1 MEKDVAFLEEKVRC
15 VIEPMINGVFKDNP
29 EDPVKY
35 MIRYLNHY
43 IGISNETSTEKEE
56 LIKLRKEMAKYKGN
70 GNEEDKEAIAQSEDE
85 ENDKEDQ
92 DQFDKEIEEK
102 TKKGPHEKFSAQRIS
117 VCSEV
122 VGEYNKKADYVPK
135 VIPKTD
141 EQKEKIKNKM
151 LQNFMFSNLDEA
163 ELQTVLD
170 AFEEKKV
177 TTGETVIKEGD
188 KGDVVYLVE
197 TGELTC
203 TKKQNGKE
211 VELKTYVPGE
221 SFGELALLY
230 NAPRAATIV
239 AKTDAILWSL
249 DRECFNSIVK
259 GAAIKKRERY
269 ESVLKTVEI
278 LQTIDAYELSQICDA
293 LKVEKVKEGTKII
306 TQNEEGNKFYILE
319 EGEAYATK
327 EIEGKECILDVKLT
341 LNNDKVINIE
351 LQVYK
356 QTYWINRS
364 LLYWART
371 YDNLKSGQDYS
382 MLLPAYHIGILDFTL
397 FENHPKFMAQ
407 YQILDVEDGYLYS
420 DKLCIKVLDL
430 TQLEKAKQEPE
441 TNKKLLKWASI
452 FKAETLEELEQLAR
466 GEEVFENMVVTMKK
480 LSEDEKIRM
489 QCEAREDYERSLLT
503 EYNAGK
509 SEGIEQ
515 GIASERR
522 NTEKERQRAEK
533 ESQRAEAL
541 AAEVERLRALLK

>member
-1 MEKDVAFLEEKVRC
+1 MAEKRKFYGMRND
-15 VIEPMINGVFKDNP
+15 
-29 EDPVKY
+29 Y
-35 MIRYLNHY
+35 MFHAVLQ
-43 IGISNETSTEKEE
+43 K
-56 LIKLRKEMAKYKGN
+56 
-70 GNEEDKEAIAQSEDE
+70 NEEVLRNLLATLL
-85 ENDKEDQ
+85 
-92 DQFDKEIEEK
+92 EI
-102 TKKGPHEKFSAQRIS
+102 
-117 VCSEV
+117 
-122 VGEYNKKADYVPK
+122 
-135 VIPKTD
+135 
-141 EQKEKIKNKM
+141 
-151 LQNFMFSNLDEA
+151 DEA
-163 ELQTVLD
+163 KIESCHIENPIEL
-170 AFEEKKV
+170 
-177 TTGETVIKEGD
+177 G
-188 KGDVVYLVE
+188 
-197 TGELTC
+197 
-203 TKKQNGKE
+203 
-211 VELKTYVPGE
+211 
-221 SFGELALLY
+221 
-230 NAPRAATIV
+230 
-239 AKTDAILWSL
+239 
-249 DRECFNSIVK
+249 
-259 GAAIKKRERY
+259 
-269 ESVLKTVEI
+269 
-278 LQTIDAYELSQICDA
+278 
-293 LKVEKVKEGTKII
+293 
-306 TQNEEGNKFYILE
+306 
-319 EGEAYATK
+319 K

-356 QTYWINRS
+356 QTHWINRS

-452 FKAETLEELEQLAR
+452 FKAETLEELEQLAS

-515 GIASERR
+515 GIQQGIASERR

-533 ESQRAEAL
+533 ESQRADAL

>member
-1 MEKDVAFLEEKVRC
+1 MAEKRKFYGMRND
-15 VIEPMINGVFKDNP
+15 
-29 EDPVKY
+29 Y
-35 MIRYLNHY
+35 MFHAVLQ
-43 IGISNETSTEKEE
+43 K
-56 LIKLRKEMAKYKGN
+56 
-70 GNEEDKEAIAQSEDE
+70 NEEVLRNLLATLL
-85 ENDKEDQ
+85 
-92 DQFDKEIEEK
+92 EI
-102 TKKGPHEKFSAQRIS
+102 
-117 VCSEV
+117 
-122 VGEYNKKADYVPK
+122 
-135 VIPKTD
+135 
-141 EQKEKIKNKM
+141 
-151 LQNFMFSNLDEA
+151 DEA
-163 ELQTVLD
+163 EI
-170 AFEEKKV
+170 ESCHIENP
-177 TTGETVIKEGD
+177 I
-188 KGDVVYLVE
+188 
-197 TGELTC
+197 EL
-203 TKKQNGKE
+203 G
-211 VELKTYVPGE
+211 
-221 SFGELALLY
+221 
-230 NAPRAATIV
+230 
-239 AKTDAILWSL
+239 
-249 DRECFNSIVK
+249 
-259 GAAIKKRERY
+259 
-269 ESVLKTVEI
+269 
-278 LQTIDAYELSQICDA
+278 
-293 LKVEKVKEGTKII
+293 
-306 TQNEEGNKFYILE
+306 
-319 EGEAYATK
+319 K

-430 TQLEKAKQEPE
+430 TQLEKAKQKPE

-452 FKAETLEELEQLAR
+452 FKAETLEELEQLAS

-515 GIASERR
+515 GIQQGIASERG

-533 ESQRAEAL
+533 ESQRAEKERQRAENESQRADTL
-541 AAEVERLRALLK
+541 AAEVERLRALLNNIKCH

>member
-1 MEKDVAFLEEKVRC
+1 MAEKRKFYGMRND
-15 VIEPMINGVFKDNP
+15 
-29 EDPVKY
+29 Y
-35 MIRYLNHY
+35 MFHAVLQ
-43 IGISNETSTEKEE
+43 K
-56 LIKLRKEMAKYKGN
+56 
-70 GNEEDKEAIAQSEDE
+70 NEEVLRNLLATLL
-85 ENDKEDQ
+85 
-92 DQFDKEIEEK
+92 EI
-102 TKKGPHEKFSAQRIS
+102 
-117 VCSEV
+117 
-122 VGEYNKKADYVPK
+122 
-135 VIPKTD
+135 
-141 EQKEKIKNKM
+141 
-151 LQNFMFSNLDEA
+151 DEA
-163 ELQTVLD
+163 EI
-170 AFEEKKV
+170 ESCHIENP
-177 TTGETVIKEGD
+177 I
-188 KGDVVYLVE
+188 
-197 TGELTC
+197 EL
-203 TKKQNGKE
+203 G
-211 VELKTYVPGE
+211 
-221 SFGELALLY
+221 
-230 NAPRAATIV
+230 
-239 AKTDAILWSL
+239 
-249 DRECFNSIVK
+249 
-259 GAAIKKRERY
+259 
-269 ESVLKTVEI
+269 
-278 LQTIDAYELSQICDA
+278 
-293 LKVEKVKEGTKII
+293 
-306 TQNEEGNKFYILE
+306 
-319 EGEAYATK
+319 K

-430 TQLEKAKQEPE
+430 TQLEKAKQESE

-452 FKAETLEELEQLAR
+452 FKTETLEELEQLAS

-515 GIASERR
+515 GIQQGIQQGIASERR
-522 NTEKERQRAEK
+522 NTEKERQRAD
-533 ESQRAEAL
+533 AL